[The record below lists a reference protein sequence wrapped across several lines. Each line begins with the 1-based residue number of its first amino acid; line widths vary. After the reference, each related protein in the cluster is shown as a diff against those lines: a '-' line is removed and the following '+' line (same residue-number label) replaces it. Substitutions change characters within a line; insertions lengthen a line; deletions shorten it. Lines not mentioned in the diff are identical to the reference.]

1 MISGVQPFF
10 WRPVRRFIATC
21 NDVYYLASMRYWRS
35 LIALLL
41 VLACAAAAVQ
51 KLNLNAATKEQLVA
65 QGFSESQALQVI
77 AHRDKS
83 GPLLQ
88 VEELLA
94 VPQMKKETFEK
105 VRDRVTV
112 DE

>member
-1 MISGVQPFF
+1 MKRTWVIVAALVAALAGGVE
-10 WRPVRRFIATC
+10 
-21 NDVYYLASMRYWRS
+21 
-35 LIALLL
+35 
-41 VLACAAAAVQ
+41 AAD

-65 QGFSESQALQVI
+65 LGLTESQALQVI

-83 GPLLQ
+83 GPFLQ

-94 VPQMKKETFEK
+94 VQQMNKATFEK
-105 VRDRVTV
+105 VRDHVTV

>member
-1 MISGVQPFF
+1 MIV
-10 WRPVRRFIATC
+10 AA
-21 NDVYYLASMRYWRS
+21 DLA
-35 LIALLL
+35 ALRGDRICTTDGPMDGRWL
-41 VLACAAAAVQ
+41 AAAVLLTLLAVPAVAAE
-51 KLNLNAATKEQLVA
+51 KLNLNTATREQLEA
-65 QGFSESQALQVI
+65 LGLSDSQATQLI
-77 AHRDKS
+77 AHRQKS

-105 VRDRVTV
+105 IRDRVMV

>member
-1 MISGVQPFF
+1 M
-10 WRPVRRFIATC
+10 RHRR
-21 NDVYYLASMRYWRS
+21 
-35 LIALLL
+35 L
-41 VLACAAAAVQ
+41 VLAFLFVVAGATAGAGE
-51 KLNLNAATKEQLVA
+51 KLNLNAATQQQLVGV
-65 QGFSESQALQVI
+65 GFSESQALQVI